1 MKRRD
6 CIGKGERR
14 RTVSVPRISQAI
26 DVDVVGFFLTAQF
39 GISLSVC
46 SWAAESDARARRA
59 AETESF
65 MFANSVCIEWKSTG
79 IKTKVGR
86 HEGKVQG
93 ADALYIL

>member
-26 DVDVVGFFLTAQF
+26 DVVVVVVFLTAQF

-65 MFANSVCIEWKSTG
+65 MFANSVRIEWKSTAMESAG
-79 IKTKVGR
+79 SR
-86 HEGKVQG
+86 R
-93 ADALYIL
+93 ALHTVT